1 MNDQTLEDHKKLEE
15 KKSMM
20 ITIEQSNKIINSMKT
35 KCKYLSR
42 DLEKLEKTLEEE
54 KRKWKY
60 Q

>member
-54 KRKWKY
+54 KRK
-60 Q
+60 